1 MNDNIGL
8 RNELEYFFYA
18 KWPVASIS
26 DPQDPSRSRYAMLSA
41 IPAFLVESFNQR
53 IDLGLPRK
61 ADPIVSREELE
72 QYQRK
77 MKIFETVPEWTIRV
91 APLKEPLVIPHD
103 NEEVLDSSKMS
114 GSALSWQPNYPSLAT
129 AYSFHFMPVSL
140 FWVKGQDQHK
150 WRLCHYLT

>member
-1 MNDNIGL
+1 MPGCLLFWSAGSLQIPL
-8 RNELEYFFYA
+8 RHAFCHSGVACRIFQSAN
-18 KWPVASIS
+18 WPKATTE
-26 DPQDPSRSRYAMLSA
+26 SRPYRFMRG
-41 IPAFLVESFNQR
+41 E
-53 IDLGLPRK
+53 
-61 ADPIVSREELE
+61 
-72 QYQRK
+72 
-77 MKIFETVPEWTIRV
+77 KIFETVPEWTIRV